1 MLNLPKKVAYKY
13 CLDNEIILSNG
24 EIIDTREW
32 INELTDR
39 EKSEAVVK
47 NPEIM
52 QYIDNPSHDLIITFM
67 NNSPQH
73 HKYVTSDDVIKL
85 YETHLVDEKDR
96 SNSWNYKIFSIFAF
110 VIMLE
115 ILYFILFLATFISF
129 AVLKGI
135 K

>member
-24 EIIDTREW
+24 KIIDTREW

-73 HKYVTSDDVIKL
+73 HKYVTSDDAIKL

-96 SNSWNYKIFSIFAF
+96 DNSWNYKIFSIFAF

-115 ILYFILFLATFISF
+115 ILYFILFLTTFISF